1 MFSSSSTVIVN
12 LTTGTITATN
22 LAISEIGIDII
33 LTNGSIKCSFGT
45 SSSSIGAAQNLWA
58 DITTL
63 TTSGINA
70 VNNLQVIE
78 ANIDGRSYAT
88 SSSSDV
94 SSSNIITAVGYQIYV
109 KKARGQPPVNESEK
123 VTPSLNQA
131 EPDSTHEMNL
141 LQPTNVDSHNP
152 SQKTVTSPNLLNL
165 DTNEHDAPLSNNK
178 KEPLVPSAA
187 LSVTLFENMLPI
199 NNVPNE
205 PMPPVVFIQF
215 D

>member
-78 ANIDGRSYAT
+78 ANIDG
-88 SSSSDV
+88 
-94 SSSNIITAVGYQIYV
+94 
-109 KKARGQPPVNESEK
+109 
-123 VTPSLNQA
+123 
-131 EPDSTHEMNL
+131 
-141 LQPTNVDSHNP
+141 
-152 SQKTVTSPNLLNL
+152 
-165 DTNEHDAPLSNNK
+165 
-178 KEPLVPSAA
+178 
-187 LSVTLFENMLPI
+187 
-199 NNVPNE
+199 
-205 PMPPVVFIQF
+205 
-215 D
+215 